1 VAATPVKVR
10 WTPLAVG
17 HLKCTHEYIAAES
30 PISADKV
37 IQRILT
43 AITVLEE
50 HPHLG
55 RSGRVEGTLE
65 LIIAGTPFIVPYR
78 LRRDQVE
85 VLAVLHAARRWPET
99 F

>member
-1 VAATPVKVR
+1 MKLR
-10 WTPLAVG
+10 WTPLAIR
-17 HLKCTHEYIAAES
+17 HLEYAFEYIAAES
-30 PISADKV
+30 PITADKV

-43 AITVLEE
+43 AVTVLQD

-55 RSGRVEGTLE
+55 RSGRVEGTRE

-78 LRRDQVE
+78 IRRDRVE